1 MSSTIVLASQ
11 AAQQGGGSMGFLIFM
26 VAIFVIM
33 WFFMIRP
40 QQKRQK
46 EIKKF
51 QNSLQEGTNVVTGG
65 GIYGVVKKIDLTT
78 NIVDIEISK
87 GVVIRVDKNYVFADV
102 SSNMGAANVQAK

>member
-1 MSSTIVLASQ
+1 MNTFVFLQSQ
-11 AAQQGGGSMGFLIFM
+11 PAAGGGMSFIIMM

-46 EIKKF
+46 EIRKF

-65 GIYGVVKKIDLTT
+65 GIYGVVKKIDLAT

-87 GVVIRVDKNYVFADV
+87 GVIIRVDKNYVFADV
-102 SSNMGAANVQAK
+102 ASNMGTANAQTK